1 MHSFYLD
8 AIRNFEG
15 FTPKA
20 QWDYAQ
26 HTNGYGTKARF
37 AGEVIDRAEAERR
50 FQGEISA
57 ARSVVEKTAPA
68 LDEGTKAALTSLTYN
83 AGSAWTQSGLGE
95 AVRSGDLD
103 SVREIF
109 QKYNKAG
116 GDVLPGLV
124 SRRSQEALW
133 IGNPEAVKGG
143 TVVADATMASASSET
158 QLPPVVLDQD
168 QNVARIAEL
177 VQSRPD
183 SVQRRDATV
192 GTSIFEQRGP
202 RVDRAQM
209 RGVLENVAG
218 DALAALA
225 DADLTG
231 PGGVGDIARL
241 AQLDRGSTL
250 ARGDNARDDR
260 EKETRRI

>member
-26 HTNGYGTKARF
+26 HTNGYGTKAQY
-37 AGEVIDRAEAERR
+37 AGEVIDRVEAERR

-57 ARSVVEKTAPA
+57 ARSIVEKTAPE
-68 LDEGTKAALTSLTYN
+68 LDDGTKAALTSLTYN
-83 AGSAWTQSGLGE
+83 AGSAWVQSGLGD

-116 GDVLPGLV
+116 GEVLPGLV

-133 IGNPEAVKGG
+133 IGNPDALSG
-143 TVVADATMASASSET
+143 TSASGTGAAASGST
-158 QLPPVVLDQD
+158 AQMPPVVMDGDQSAAR
-168 QNVARIAEL
+168 VAEMLRTPAPAATRTAAETE
-177 VQSRPD
+177 
-183 SVQRRDATV
+183 SVV
-192 GTSIFEQRGP
+192 IERGP
-202 RVDRAQM
+202 RAERSAALK
-209 RGVLENVAG
+209 GLLESVAG
-218 DALAALA
+218 DALAAIA
-225 DADLTG
+225 NSDLVG
-231 PGGVGDIARL
+231 PGGVGDIARM

-250 ARGDNARDDR
+250 AKTDGGRGDR
-260 EKETRRI
+260 EKETRRV

>member
-37 AGEVIDRAEAERR
+37 AGEVVDRVEAERR
-50 FQGEISA
+50 FQSEISA
-57 ARSVVEKTAPA
+57 ARSIVEKAAPE
-68 LDEGTKAALTSLTYN
+68 LDDGTKAALTSLTYN
-83 AGSAWTQSGLGE
+83 AGSAWVKSGLGD
-95 AVRSGDLD
+95 AARSGDLE

-116 GDVLPGLV
+116 GEVLPGLV

-133 IGNPEAVKGG
+133 IGNPDALSG
-143 TVVADATMASASSET
+143 TGSSASVSPNT
-158 QLPPVVLDQD
+158 LPPVVMD
-168 QNVARIAEL
+168 QNQSAAQVAEMLRTPAPAETRTA
-177 VQSRPD
+177 SPSE
-183 SVQRRDATV
+183 SVV
-192 GTSIFEQRGP
+192 IERGP
-202 RVDRAQM
+202 RAERSAALKGLLDS
-209 RGVLENVAG
+209 VAS

-225 DADLTG
+225 NSDLVG
-231 PGGVGDIARL
+231 PGGVGDIARM

-250 ARGDNARDDR
+250 AKADGGRVDR